1 MNGEERTKLLARD
14 FVEESVLLFDE
25 EFIAMVKEKKNKS
38 KYHQVSPTVQEN
50 VKLRAEL
57 WAGSEQVYDNFNE
70 CLRTKE
76 WTQFKLNYK
85 GPTPITPDHRQ
96 TMRMV
101 DSALECTDEKRDY
114 FISLGNL
121 EKKKAMAYVPR
132 YYIFLWKVVVSA
144 TDGSA
149 NGYLND
155 YVL

>member
-85 GPTPITPDHRQ
+85 GPTPITPYHRQ
-96 TMRMV
+96 TIRIV
-101 DSALECTDEKRDY
+101 DSALECTDEEGR
-114 FISLGNL
+114 
-121 EKKKAMAYVPR
+121 
-132 YYIFLWKVVVSA
+132 
-144 TDGSA
+144 
-149 NGYLND
+149 
-155 YVL
+155 